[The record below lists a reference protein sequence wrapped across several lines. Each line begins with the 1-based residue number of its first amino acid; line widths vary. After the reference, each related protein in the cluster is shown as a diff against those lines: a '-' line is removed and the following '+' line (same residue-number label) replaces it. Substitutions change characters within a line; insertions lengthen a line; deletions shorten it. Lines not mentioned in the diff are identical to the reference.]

1 MHLTHYGPVQP
12 TAANVRQLLASLDAF
27 VAIAKQHASTLEGRH
42 QRIAEAMLDWLTTQ
56 LATIN
61 PAADPQQA
69 RAWLATDA
77 DLNTQG
83 LEVWLDK
90 SKSL

>member
-1 MHLTHYGPVQP
+1 MYLTHYRPVQP

-27 VAIAKQHASTLEGRH
+27 VAIAEQYASPLEGRH
-42 QRIAEAMLDWLTTQ
+42 QRIAEAMLDWLTAQ

-61 PAADPQQA
+61 PAADLQQA
-69 RAWLATDA
+69 RAATDA
-77 DLNTQG
+77 DLNIQG
-83 LEVWLDK
+83 VEVWLDK

>member
-1 MHLTHYGPVQP
+1 MTHYRPVQP
-12 TAANVRQLLASLDAF
+12 AAANVRQLPASLDAF
-27 VAIAKQHASTLEGRH
+27 VAVAEQHARPLEGRH
-42 QRIAEAMLDWLTTQ
+42 QRIAAAMIDCLTAQ

-61 PAADPQQA
+61 PAADLQQA

-77 DLNTQG
+77 DLNTLGQ
-83 LEVWLDK
+83 EVWLDK